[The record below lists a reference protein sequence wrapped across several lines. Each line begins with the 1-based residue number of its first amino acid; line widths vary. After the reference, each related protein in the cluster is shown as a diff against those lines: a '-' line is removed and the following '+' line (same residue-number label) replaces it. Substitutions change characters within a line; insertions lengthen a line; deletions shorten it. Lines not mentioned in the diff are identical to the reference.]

1 MVEQRHWLNG
11 HAFEQTPGDGEGQ
24 GSMVCCSWWGGK
36 ESDMTEQLN
45 NKIYI
50 HIGIYNTHTHIYRH
64 TCIYM
69 CVYNLK
75 SEYPNLILGWNKNEL
90 EYLIKYRKEDIKN
103 KHIS

>member
-1 MVEQRHWLNG
+1 
-11 HAFEQTPGDGEGQ
+11 
-24 GSMVCCSWWGGK
+24 
-36 ESDMTEQLN
+36 
-45 NKIYI
+45 
-50 HIGIYNTHTHIYRH
+50 
-64 TCIYM
+64 M